1 MIGRSALRKTVGDQ
15 MADRPA
21 PSGRA
26 ILLFGFLAGL
36 AALAV
41 AMQPAEARRHPWGA
55 STSGYSTLVI
65 DAESGQLLEA
75 DNPDAP
81 HVPASLTKMM
91 TAYLAFEALQY
102 GKLRLTQSIP
112 VSSVAADQD
121 PTKLDLAPGQTITV
135 EQAMLGLTV
144 RSANDAAV
152 VLAEAMGGSESQFAE
167 MMTRKARQLGMKNTI
182 FRNASGLPDPIQTT
196 TARDMATLARALIR
210 DYPQYY
216 HFFSVREFNFEGT
229 VIPTHNHVLDRFEG
243 ADGLKTGFTNAA
255 GWNIVISAVRNG
267 RRLIGVVL
275 GGRTASARDRE
286 VMQLLTVAF
295 ASRDQLHIA
304 SYRQPAAPVVQA
316 PAAAA
321 PALQVSALH
330 TTIPQTAIPQPA
342 LVPPPVPQTAVQ
354 APPGETPALR
364 QAMDQLE
371 LRSDSD
377 VPSRR
382 GAAAAREAQEWAI
395 QIGAYGRYSLAHE
408 TALRAAHSTPALAT
422 SSIAIGKIR
431 LGGSTGYRARLVGLT
446 ERQAHLA
453 CSSLA
458 KRHMGCVVIAP
469 SSDSS
474 VAEAIH

>member
-21 PSGRA
+21 TSGRA
-26 ILLFGFLAGL
+26 ILLCGILAGL
-36 AALAV
+36 AALV
-41 AMQPAEARRHPWGA
+41 FAMQPAEARRHPWA
-55 STSGYSTLVI
+55 AATSGYSTLVI

-91 TAYLAFEALQY
+91 TAYLAFEALQQ

-112 VSSVAADQD
+112 VSSIAAEQD

-152 VLAEAMGGSESQFAE
+152 VLAEAMGGTESQFAE
-167 MMTRKARQLGMKNTI
+167 MMTRKARLLGMKGTI

-275 GGRTASARDRE
+275 GGHTASARDRE

-295 ASRDQLHIA
+295 ASHDQLHIA
-304 SYRQPAAPVVQA
+304 SYRQPAAPSPAAQA

-321 PALQVSALH
+321 PTLQVSALH
-330 TTIPQTAIPQPA
+330 TTVPQTAIPQPA
-342 LVPPPVPQTAVQ
+342 LVPPPVPQAAVQ

-377 VPSRR
+377 VPSKR
-382 GAAAAREAQEWAI
+382 GAAAAREAQEWAV

-422 SSIAIGKIR
+422 
-431 LGGSTGYRARLVGLT
+431 Y
-446 ERQAHLA
+446 
-453 CSSLA
+453 
-458 KRHMGCVVIAP
+458 
-469 SSDSS
+469 
-474 VAEAIH
+474 